1 MYRNINQFE
10 PLLPSEAVRDGVLE
24 QANHLRKVATH
35 AAIQTHPSAM
45 AAVAPLLRK
54 MNSYYTNRIEGQHTL
69 PVQIDEALR
78 QQFSGDAKTQRNQR
92 LAIAHM
98 NAEQWGEQA
107 FGTQNNWRL
116 LTSPDTITKL
126 HYALFDQLPQQDL
139 VDDNGVTLIAGALR
153 HQEVTVG
160 SHTAPAAASIPL
172 FLQRFDEF
180 YSKTRDGELAIVAVA
195 AMHHRLA
202 WIHPFADGNGRVA
215 RLHSHL
221 LLHYMELSNG
231 AWSPLRGLA
240 RSQSDSQFD
249 YYAALANADAPRQG
263 DLDGRGN
270 LSEKSLVAFI
280 QYFLDVCIDQ
290 AVFMGQML
298 NTQTMKN
305 RIAACLAYESQRE
318 DSAIRLEALIPTHYL
333 FTTGSLER
341 GQFKQMTGLAV
352 RAAERCLKGLLD
364 RELLVS
370 DSPKGLL
377 RFGAPMHALRFY
389 FPALWPEA
397 EAGAGQ

>member
-1 MYRNINQFE
+1 MLFR
-10 PLLPSEAVRDGVLE
+10 S
-24 QANHLRKVATH
+24 
-35 AAIQTHPSAM
+35 
-45 AAVAPLLRK
+45 
-54 MNSYYTNRIEGQHTL
+54 
-69 PVQIDEALR
+69 QIDEALR

-98 NAEQWGEQA
+98 NAEQWGEEA
-107 FGTQNNWRL
+107 FGTRNNWRL
-116 LTSPDTITKL
+116 LTNPDTLTKL
-126 HYALFDQLPQQDL
+126 HHTLFDHLPQQDL
-139 VDDNGVTLIAGALR
+139 VDDNGVRLVSGALR
-153 HQEVTVG
+153 KQDVTVG
-160 SHTAPAAASIPL
+160 SHIAPTAASVPV

-221 LLHYMELSNG
+221 LLHCMGLSNG

-240 RSQSDSQFD
+240 RSQSE
-249 YYAALANADAPRQG
+249 YYAALANADKARQG

-290 AVFMGQML
+290 AAFMGQML

-305 RIAACLAYESQRE
+305 RIAACLAYESQLE
-318 DSAIRLEALIPTHYL
+318 NSAIRLEALLPMHYL

-352 RAAERCLKGLLD
+352 RSAERCLKGLLD
-364 RELLVS
+364 RELLIS

>member
-1 MYRNINQFE
+1 MYIHTNQFE
-10 PLLPSEAVRDGVLE
+10 PLLPSEAVRESVLE
-24 QANHLRKVATH
+24 QANHLRQVATQ
-35 AAIQTHPSAM
+35 AAMQTYPSAM

-116 LTSPDTITKL
+116 LTNPDTITKL

-139 VDDNGVTLIAGALR
+139 IDDNGVRLVAGALR
-153 HQEVTVG
+153 KQDVTVG
-160 SHTAPAAASIPL
+160 SHIAPTAASVPV

-221 LLHYMELSNG
+221 LLHTMGLSNG

-240 RSQSDSQFD
+240 RSQFE
-249 YYAALANADAPRQG
+249 YHAALANADTTRQG

-270 LSEKSLVAFI
+270 LSEKSLLAFI

-290 AVFMGQML
+290 AAFMGQML

-318 DSAIRLEALIPTHYL
+318 HSAIRLEALLPMHYL

-352 RAAERCLKGLLD
+352 RATERCLKGLLD

-377 RFGAPMHALRFY
+377 RFGVPMQALRFY

-397 EAGAGQ
+397 EASVGQ